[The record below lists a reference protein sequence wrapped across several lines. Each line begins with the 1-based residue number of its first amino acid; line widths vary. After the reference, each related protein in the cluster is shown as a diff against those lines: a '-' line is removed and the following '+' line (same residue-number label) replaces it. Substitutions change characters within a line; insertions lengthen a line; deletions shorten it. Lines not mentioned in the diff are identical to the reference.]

1 MLWNVWAV
9 LADVVLKWEELPKF
23 TFSITSHR
31 KLWVLIG
38 QSLRLTLQFGFIKEA
53 VGCVQIGN
61 NIKDEHRHQ
70 QHRGG
75 GWVRCVMS
83 VSRDETKQTQ
93 TGFSW
98 LFWDTCWSKWPWSL
112 KEIYSSLLN
121 LCCRYIVTAGPSE
134 TLRRNVTCIAYHDD
148 TGINSIYR
156 VCLFRRLR
164 RRLYIIG
171 VKLWSAG
178 QSWPAA

>member
-1 MLWNVWAV
+1 MCTQETILQSVKSLKSEMLWNVWAV

-98 LFWDTCWSKWPWSL
+98 LFRDICWSKWPWSL

-134 TLRRNVTCIAYHDD
+134 TLRRNVTCIP
-148 TGINSIYR
+148 
-156 VCLFRRLR
+156 LEM
-164 RRLYIIG
+164 
-171 VKLWSAG
+171 
-178 QSWPAA
+178 